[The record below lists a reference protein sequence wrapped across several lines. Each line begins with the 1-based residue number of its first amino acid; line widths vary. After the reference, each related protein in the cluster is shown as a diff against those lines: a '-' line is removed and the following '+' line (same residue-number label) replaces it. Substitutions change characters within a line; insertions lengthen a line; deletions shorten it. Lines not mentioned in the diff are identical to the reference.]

1 MPDRAAYPLV
11 ESTSVAQDPPGRASL
26 VWQLLVGPPRPARGT
41 GKDRITPIEGLSAL
55 SLDALTSV
63 AYGPEAI
70 VLVLAVAG
78 AGALHLVLPITIAIV
93 ALLAILVFSYRQV
106 IDAYPMGGGAYAV
119 SRANL
124 GTNVSLLAAA
134 ALVVDYTLTVAVSI
148 AAGVASLQ
156 SAYPGLSGATMP
168 LCLTILAFIT
178 VLNLRGLG
186 ETARAFLLPTMV
198 FIVGLLAIIVV
209 GLVHPLGVGEAQLG
223 TSQVPT
229 TGLKAV
235 TFLLILKA
243 FSAGCSALTGV
254 EAIANGVPLF
264 REPRAL
270 RAKRTEMLLG
280 LILGAMLLGL
290 AILARRWHIG
300 PRTGQTVLSQIMAM
314 AVGRGWAYYIVSIT
328 ITVVLALA
336 ANTSFGGLPVLASLV
351 ARDNYL
357 PHFFTMRGDRQ
368 VFSNGIA
375 VLAVLAGALLVAV
388 GGNTNTLIP
397 LFAIGVFIGFTLS
410 QTGLVVHWHRMR
422 PPGWRRR
429 AAINGVGALIT
440 AIATIVFLISKFT
453 EGAWVVVIAIP
464 AFILLFVRIH
474 AYYER
479 ARVALQIDETP
490 KHPEPKH
497 TIVIVPINRISRLAE
512 HALCEAESLGQEVR
526 RGDRRAPEHRR
537 GHPGRGDAAGPMAP
551 LESRGAAAGAAHRV
565 RLGRRAHRLL
575 HRRDEGGPSG
585 PPGGRAHPGR
595 QTRPVAL
602 PLPAQPGGPGAL
614 ERAAEPHRHRGRPRV
629 DAARGDGR
637 PFPTGSRRH
646 RGADQARAAAS
657 VSDHMSGSP
666 SCTSTTPS
674 MRSAW
679 RCDIASA
686 TAARRM

>member
-1 MPDRAAYPLV
+1 MVDRH
-11 ESTSVAQDPPGRASL
+11 PGRGTA
-26 VWQLLVGPPRPARGT
+26 VWHLLVGPPRPARGS

-70 VLVLAVAG
+70 ILVLAVAG

-124 GTNVSLLAAA
+124 GTNTSLVAAA

-148 AAGVASLQ
+148 AAGVASLE
-156 SAYPGLSGATMP
+156 SAFPSLSGATVP
-168 LCLTILAFIT
+168 LCLGILLFIT

-198 FIVGLLAIIVV
+198 FIVGLLAIIAI
-209 GLVHPLGVGEAQLG
+209 GLIHPLGLNQPQLG
-223 TSQVPT
+223 SSQVPT
-229 TGLKAV
+229 TGLKTV
-235 TFLLILKA
+235 SILLILKA

-264 REPRAL
+264 REPRAV

-280 LILGAMLLGL
+280 IILGTMLLGL
-290 AILARRWHIG
+290 AVLAKRWNIG

-328 ITVVLALA
+328 ITIVLALA

-351 ARDNYL
+351 AKDNYL
-357 PHFFTMRGDRQ
+357 PHLFTLRGDRQ
-368 VFSNGIA
+368 VFSNGIV
-375 VLAVLAGALLVAV
+375 VLAVMAGALLVAV
-388 GGNTNTLIP
+388 RGNTNTLIP

-410 QTGLVVHWHRMR
+410 QTGLVVHWRKTR

-429 AAINGVGALIT
+429 ALINGLGAVIT
-440 AIATIVFLISKFT
+440 AIATVVFLISKFT

-464 AFILLFVRIH
+464 AFVCLFLRIH

-479 ARVALQIDETP
+479 AGKELKIGQIPSEP
-490 KHPEPKH
+490 VPKH
-497 TIVIVPINRISRLAE
+497 TIVIVPVNQVSRLTE

-526 RGDRRAPEHRR
+526 AVTVVLNSGDESAEAADNFQRQWRTWDPGVPLHVLHNEYASVVQPLVGFIDDVREDHPDDQIVVLIPVVKPPKRRFRILHNQIDLVLSAALRGRDDIVVARVSV
-537 GHPGRGDAAGPMAP
+537 P
-551 LESRGAAAGAAHRV
+551 LEAEAPGSRGV
-565 RLGRRAHRLL
+565 
-575 HRRDEGGPSG
+575 
-585 PPGGRAHPGR
+585 
-595 QTRPVAL
+595 TTK
-602 PLPAQPGGPGAL
+602 PA
-614 ERAAEPHRHRGRPRV
+614 
-629 DAARGDGR
+629 
-637 PFPTGSRRH
+637 
-646 RGADQARAAAS
+646 
-657 VSDHMSGSP
+657 SDGSP
-666 SCTSTTPS
+666 GSTSG
-674 MRSAW
+674 
-679 RCDIASA
+679 
-686 TAARRM
+686 